1 MEESILRR
9 RTTVMKSL
17 KFLYSGICSRKS
29 LSQWFS
35 LLCICFLLWL
45 CLKPLEVRWAEA
57 DIRLSWGIMVI
68 LALSTVLWLVPCK
81 ICGKMESSWGWLDTL
96 VSIGTLYYVLRAWIG
111 TEYPCATSFLKT
123 IEMSMLY
130 FALRSLMAKGHLSAK
145 WIIGGLMAC
154 AVYET
159 GLGIFQIIN
168 GSSRHYLYLLTGTFQ
183 NPGPYS
189 AFLMLGA
196 VIGLAWMQKAETE
209 WQRNLILGATCLML
223 VLLPA
228 TWSRAALISLAL
240 VGLWLFRK
248 NYWRWRW
255 YVWVG
260 CIALCVAFYFI
271 KQGSADGRML
281 IWTSALTTW
290 LHHPWM
296 GVGIGGFFHASANGV
311 AEMYSKNPSSPLF
324 TSGGVTDYAFNDLL
338 KVLVEQGVIGALLC
352 IATVCY
358 TMSLL
363 WQHCKPLFY
372 GIMSLLI
379 FSMFSYPFELLPY
392 KIIMVMVAAW
402 AASVHGNQN
411 EQSKRY
417 GWLTLSLLLF
427 IPSYVIAKQIK
438 TRYDADRDYQ
448 LFAGMENEG
457 FIDDYYELLPQERDN
472 SRFLFDFGKTLRIH
486 GRYNDSNDMLRQ
498 GAKVSPDHMFH
509 ILMGN
514 NYKDMGY
521 ANLAEKAYQKA
532 FAIMPNRIYPLYQ
545 LMLLYKDTG
554 EEKKAKE
561 YARQVVSFKEKITS
575 PATKQ
580 MKEEAKRQLKGGLSP
595 TLPCKERYDSN

>member
-1 MEESILRR
+1 
-9 RTTVMKSL
+9 MKRQ
-17 KFLYSGICSRKS
+17 KFLYSIICSKRT
-29 LSQWFS
+29 LYQWLP
-35 LLCICFLLWL
+35 LLCTFFLLWL
-45 CLKPLEVRWAEA
+45 CLKPLKVRWAEA
-57 DIRLSWGIMVI
+57 DVILSWGILVI
-68 LALSTVLWLVPCK
+68 SVMAAMLWILPK
-81 ICGKMESSWGWLDTL
+81 KLCGENSAKGNWSWLDAL
-96 VSIGTLYYVLRAWIG
+96 VAIETLYYVLCAWIG
-111 TEYPCATSFLKT
+111 TEYSCATFFLKN
-123 IEMSMLY
+123 IQMVMLY
-130 FALRSLMAKGHLSAK
+130 FALRCLMAKGCLSAN
-145 WIIGGLMAC
+145 WIMCGMIVC

-159 GLGIFQIIN
+159 GLGISQTLN
-168 GSSRHYLYLLTGTFQ
+168 GYSRHNLYLLTGTFQ

-189 AFLMLGA
+189 AFLMMGA
-196 VIGLAWMQKAETE
+196 VIGLAWMQEIGKE
-209 WQRNLILGATCLML
+209 WQKILIMCVTGFVLM
-223 VLLPA
+223 LLPA
-228 TWSRAALISLAL
+228 TWSRAALISLGI

-248 NYWRWRW
+248 SYWRWRW

-260 CIALCVAFYFI
+260 CIAVGITFYFI
-271 KQGSADGRML
+271 KQGSADGRIL
-281 IWTSALTTW
+281 TWVSALTTW
-290 LHHPWM
+290 LHYPWT
-296 GVGIGGFFHASANGV
+296 GVGIGGFFHANANGV
-311 AEMYSKNPSSPLF
+311 TELYASDPLSGLF

-427 IPSYVIAKQIK
+427 IPSYVIAKQIR
-438 TRYDADRDYQ
+438 TRYDADRVYQ

-472 SRFLFDFGKTLRIH
+472 SRFLFDFGKTHRIH

-498 GAKVSPDHMFH
+498 GAKVSPDPMFH

>member
-1 MEESILRR
+1 
-9 RTTVMKSL
+9 MKSL
-17 KFLYSGICSRKS
+17 KLLYSFICSKKS
-29 LSQWFS
+29 LSQWLS

-130 FALRSLMAKGHLSAK
+130 FALRSLMAKGSLTAK
-145 WIIGGLMAC
+145 WIMGGLMAC
-154 AVYET
+154 SVYET
-159 GLGIFQIIN
+159 VLGISQIIN

-189 AFLMLGA
+189 ALLMTGA
-196 VIGLAWMQKAETE
+196 VIGLAWMQEAETE
-209 WQRNLILGATCLML
+209 WRRNLILGATCLML
-223 VLLPA
+223 ILLPA

-240 VGLWLFRK
+240 IGLWLFRK

-260 CIALCVAFYFI
+260 CIALCIAFYFI

-290 LHHPWM
+290 LHHPWT
-296 GVGIGGFFHASANGV
+296 GVGIGGFLHASASGV
-311 AEMYSKNPSSPLF
+311 AELYSKNPSSPLF

-338 KVLVEQGVIGALLC
+338 KVLVEQGVVGAFIC
-352 IATVCY
+352 ITMVCY
-358 TMSLL
+358 TMYLL
-363 WQHCKPLFY
+363 WQHSKPLFY
-372 GIMSLLI
+372 GVMALLI
-379 FSMFSYPFELLPY
+379 FSTFSYPFELLPY
-392 KIIMVMVAAW
+392 RIIMVMAAAW
-402 AASVHGNQN
+402 VASEH
-411 EQSKRY
+411 SKREKDCKGY
-417 GWLTLSLLLF
+417 GWLVLSLLLL
-427 IPSYVIAKQIK
+427 IPSYMIARQIS
-438 TRYDADRDYQ
+438 TRYDVDRDYQ
-448 LFAGMENEG
+448 LFAGMTNEG
-457 FIDDYYELLPQERDN
+457 FINDYYELLPMERDD

-486 GRYNDSNDMLRQ
+486 GRYNNSNDMLRQ
-498 GAKVSPDHMFH
+498 GILVSPDPVFY

-514 NYKDMGY
+514 NYKDMGCFG
-521 ANLAEKAYQKA
+521 LAENAYKKA
-532 FAIMPNRIYPLYQ
+532 FSIMPNRIYPLYQ
-545 LMLLYKDTG
+545 LMLLYKQTG
-554 EEKKAKE
+554 NEKKTKE
-561 YARQVVSFKEKITS
+561 YAKKVINFKEKITS

-580 MKEEAKRQLKGGLSP
+580 MKEEANRLLRV
-595 TLPCKERYDSN
+595 EN